1 MRQST
6 FEDTIYDYL
15 SNLTTGTIIW
25 SDENGT
31 RPSLPYLTLLVS
43 PGIKQGNPYY
53 YPGES
58 LYVLNNL
65 TTTDGDNIIL
75 LSGDNLTIN
84 ELEPVIQQSYTYHVD
99 YQVSVQG
106 YGRGS
111 IDLLEDIQEGL
122 HAQSTIETNQVLG
135 IGLRDDA
142 EILDV
147 STLVGNTREKR
158 YSLTLLFGTIRK
170 VDKQLSYIEKV
181 SGTGDVNGIEI
192 DINI

>member
-15 SNLTTGTIIW
+15 SNLTTGDIIW

-31 RPSLPYLTLLVS
+31 RPTLPYLTLLVS
-43 PGIKQGNPYY
+43 PGIKQGNPHYSK
-53 YPGES
+53 GETIR
-58 LYVLNNL
+58 VLNSL
-65 TTTDGDNIIL
+65 TTTEGDNIIL
-75 LSGDNLTIN
+75 LSGDNLVVEQFDTVVN
-84 ELEPVIQQSYTYHVD
+84 QSYTYHVD

-122 HAQSTIETNQVLG
+122 HSQTTIEQNQILG
-135 IGLRDDA
+135 IGLRDDT

-158 YSLTLLFGTIRK
+158 YSLTLMFGTIRK
-170 VDKQLSYIEKV
+170 VTKQISYVETI
-181 SGTGDVNGIEI
+181 SGTGTVD
-192 DINI
+192 DININI